1 LASHR
6 KISLAAQ
13 TDLPDTPK
21 SCAFE
26 RVLKTRKKP
35 IGLYSRLV
43 AQRNLTPERRGSFPE
58 RSEMPILLTQ
68 RRREDIRQRWIP
80 PMQRPETFALH
91 DHNRTRVTALRW
103 GNSGGS
109 FDSAFCVFSFLT
121 YA

>member
-1 LASHR
+1 VASRR
-6 KISLAAQ
+6 KISLAAE

-26 RVLKTRKKP
+26 GVLKTRTKT

-43 AQRNLTPERRGSFPE
+43 AERNLTPERRGSFPDRFE
-58 RSEMPILLTQ
+58 RPTLLTQ
-68 RRREDIRQRWIP
+68 RRWEDVRQRWIS
-80 PMQRPETFALH
+80 PMSRPETFAPR
-91 DHNRTRVTALRW
+91 DHNRTCVTALRR

-109 FDSAFCVFSFLT
+109 FDPTFCVFSFLT